1 MMDKSIASANY
12 SGTYLS
18 DFRSYFLNRPSV
30 PTLIEF
36 TNSEE
41 RENYT
46 KRILQRIDIGV
57 TEYAVLNIHQIGIE
71 IPVRYVYE
79 ELLKWDE
86 KSLYWPNRLAKV
98 ERVDKQ
104 LENIRIFLFGLKKI
118 LLSSKKKI
126 PNLNFKPLFKLKAI
140 KIQNTPEPSDTDNA
154 RYLLYDCS
162 GGYPI
167 GILLIYVRSL
177 IAEQGEIE
185 QTQLFFTVAF
195 DFFGKKGWFYT
206 HVIYKIWE
214 IIHNRVTGNMLNRIK
229 QLFELKFQTITGQE
243 QP

>member
-1 MMDKSIASANY
+1 MISLHPANHT
-12 SGTYLS
+12 GTFFS
-18 DFRSYFLNRPSV
+18 DFRSFFLKQPSV

-36 TNSEE
+36 TSSEE

-79 ELLKWDE
+79 ELLEWDD

-98 ERVDKQ
+98 ERINKQ
-104 LENIRIFLFGLKKI
+104 LGNIQIFLFGLKKI
-118 LLSSKKKI
+118 FLGSKKII
-126 PNLNFKPLFKLKAI
+126 PAFKFKPLFKLKAI
-140 KIQNTPEPSDTDNA
+140 KIQHTPESSDTDNA
-154 RYLLYDCS
+154 RYLLYNCS

-167 GILLIYVRSL
+167 GILLIYVRSP

-195 DFFGKKGWFYT
+195 NFYGKKGWFYG
-206 HVIYKIWE
+206 HVISKLWE
-214 IIHNRVTGNMLNRIK
+214 KIHNRVMGNILNRIK
-229 QLFELKFQTITGQE
+229 QLFELKFKSITGQ
-243 QP
+243 QPS